1 MSCIITFAVKV
12 ETLGA
17 NPRNK
22 LVQHQ
27 VSGFRHATCYALVR
41 CTAATSVQN
50 CLDTSPTSA
59 FQEQGMEQGVDLV
72 DETRPPGTYCRWRAD
87 VEGHRSVRTC
97 RFQDGGQF
105 GIELSTFVR
114 IFRFFCVLLIMPFR
128 TVSRQPP
135 D

>member
-12 ETLGA
+12 ETQGA
-17 NPRNK
+17 NPRKK
-22 LVQHQ
+22 LVQPQ
-27 VSGFRHATCYALVR
+27 VSGFRHATFYALVR
-41 CTAATSVQN
+41 YNAATCVQN
-50 CLDTSPTSA
+50 CLDTCPRSA

-72 DETRPPGTYCRWRAD
+72 GESKPLGTYCCWRAD
-87 VEGHRSVRTC
+87 VEGHTGFRTC
-97 RFQDGGQF
+97 WFQEGGQF

-135 D
+135 Y